1 MMLEKSYINDEAAFL
16 EKIADKLD
24 LKDKTR
30 CVFIERFKI
39 NNDDLNNSALA
50 DDLNNSALADVLS
63 INLSENTLRDSLRRI
78 FKKLEDEGCHF
89 NGATRDKVD
98 IAKQWLREIIYP
110 WQILKNMATST
121 NKMGPVL
128 KGMSTMDMYKV
139 DSDYPKTVPLGSQ
152 IKFEVRL
159 ERPGYLTMLERGTSG
174 EFYCLSPSFLGA
186 LPIFDAGVVSLP
198 MEGAPVDYFKLDG
211 EPGVEEIV
219 AAIAPE
225 RPRLNW
231 LPQGDQPPLLLEGK
245 HLQEFLTYFQAESDS
260 TLWYMYYEVV

>member
-1 MMLEKSYINDEAAFL
+1 MMLEESYKKNEAAFL
-16 EKIADKLD
+16 EKIADKLN

-30 CVFIERFKI
+30 FVFIERFKI
-39 NNDDLNNSALA
+39 NNDNFNNSALA
-50 DDLNNSALADVLS
+50 DFLS
-63 INLSENTLRDSLRRI
+63 SNLSENTLRDSLRRI

-89 NGATRDKVD
+89 NGARRDKVD

-110 WQILKNMATST
+110 WQILKNMAIST

-128 KGMSTMDMYKV
+128 KGMSTMNMYKV
-139 DSDYPKTVPLGSQ
+139 DSDYPKTVPLGSE

-159 ERPGYLTMLERGTSG
+159 ERPGYLTLLERGTSG
-174 EFYCLSPSFLGA
+174 EFYCLSPSFFGA

-198 MEGAPVDYFKLDG
+198 MEGAPVDYFTLTG
-211 EPGVEEIV
+211 ERGVEEII

-260 TLWYMYYEVV
+260 LII

>member
-1 MMLEKSYINDEAAFL
+1 MMLKESYINDEAAFL

-39 NNDDLNNSALA
+39 NN

-121 NKMGPVL
+121 NKMGPVMGIPGVGGS
-128 KGMSTMDMYKV
+128 GMHKV
-139 DSDYPKTVPLGSQ
+139 DFNYPSTVHLGSE

-159 ERPGYLTMLERGTSG
+159 ERPGYLTLLEKNTSG
-174 EFYCLSPSFLGA
+174 QFYCLYPSFLGT
-186 LPIFDAGVVSLP
+186 LPVFDAGVVSLP
-198 MEGAPVDYFKLDG
+198 MEGAPVNYFTLTGKLG
-211 EPGVEEIV
+211 IEEII

-225 RPRLNW
+225 RPKLDW
-231 LPQGDQPPLLLEGK
+231 LPEGNQPPLLLEGK
-245 HLQEFLTYFQAESDS
+245 HLQEFLRYFRGEPNS
-260 TLWYMYYEVV
+260 TLWYMNYKVV